1 MFKSPFS
8 RLSFSTATPED
19 TARCLST
26 ALKKRLTYLFS
37 LVLFSPRC
45 LPSRCVFS
53 PSFFSSVDVSFLLS
67 RCDFLLNRCTFSPS
81 FFCPQVFAQYQQLLA
96 EHQPDLVVKGDNYPP
111 PGFRWNLHGVCIQLE
126 TNVKMYLFF
135 VTPCFDQVTACPPH
149 RSIENG
155 SASDA
160 RHLLRPVGLYWS
172 WGDLP
177 CHHAP

>member
-1 MFKSPFS
+1 MFKSPLS

-19 TARCLST
+19 TARCVST
-26 ALKKRLTYLFS
+26 ALKNRLTF
-37 LVLFSPRC
+37 FSP
-45 LPSRCVFS
+45 LFFS
-53 PSFFSSVDVSFLLS
+53 PPDVCQVDVF
-67 RCDFLLNRCTFSPS
+67 FLLNRCTFSPS

-155 SASDA
+155 PASDA

-177 CHHAP
+177 CHHTP